1 MLTAKLVTPLL
12 FFLLGGLSRAFKSH
26 LEVPQPIAKAM
37 ALFLLITI
45 GLKGGVEI
53 NSHGLK
59 YEVALVMLAGL
70 TLSVL
75 IPFFWFN
82 IIRRKID
89 AINAAAIAATYGSV
103 SAITFVTAVN
113 FLDSLSVSFDGYL
126 IAVMALMEG
135 PPIVVGVLLAKMKGK
150 ISAKAPFRLQHML
163 HEAFMNQAVF
173 VLIGCLI
180 IGTIIGESGFSD
192 LRPFFDYP
200 FKGILCLFL
209 LDMGVVVGRRLP
221 ELKKLG
227 PFLFA
232 LAFVMPLINAAFGIG
247 VSYLIGLEPG
257 NALLLTVLAAGASY
271 IAVPA
276 ALSVSLPEANQA
288 VYISMSLAVTFP
300 LNVLA
305 GIPLYYSIINTL
317 FTRN

>member
-12 FFLLGGLSRAFKSH
+12 FFILGGLSRVFKSH

-53 NSHGLK
+53 SSHGLK
-59 YEVALVMLAGL
+59 SEVVLVAAAGL
-70 TLSVL
+70 ALSVL
-75 IPFFWFN
+75 IPLFWFN
-82 IIRRKID
+82 IIRRKVSEV
-89 AINAAAIAATYGSV
+89 NAAAIAATYGSV

-113 FLDSLSVSFDGYL
+113 FLDSLSVSYDGYL

-135 PPIVVGVLLAKMKGK
+135 PPIVVGVLLAKMRGK
-150 ISAKAPFRLQHML
+150 PSGKPPLRLEHML

-173 VLIGCLI
+173 VLLGCLI
-180 IGTIIGESGFSD
+180 IGSLIGESGFHD
-192 LRPFFDYP
+192 LKPFFDYP
-200 FKGILCLFL
+200 FKGVLCLFL

-227 PFLFA
+227 LFLLG
-232 LAFVMPLINAAFGIG
+232 LAILIPVVNAAFGIG
-247 VSYLIGLEPG
+247 ASYLLGLDPG

-288 VYISMSLAVTFP
+288 IYISMSLAVTFP

-305 GIPLYYSIINTL
+305 GIPLYYSIINAL
-317 FTRN
+317 LARN